1 MKFTVLTLFPEQV
14 RNFLE
19 TSITGRAMNK
29 GVFSLETVQIRDFS
43 GNAYRKV
50 DDTMFGGGTGML
62 MMCEP
67 VYSAWKSAAEPLTPL
82 VSSLDGSLGSTL
94 DSTMIN
100 DAPTHPHTI
109 FLSPKGKVFDQK
121 KAIELSKYEH
131 LVLLCGHYEGID
143 QRVLETIVDEEISI
157 GDYVLTGGEMAACVL
172 IDAISRMI
180 PGVLPDPSAYE
191 EESHMGGVLE
201 APQYTKPENWRDKPV
216 PAILLS
222 GHHAKIKEW
231 KRLASLYETW
241 MKRPDLLDL
250 LSISREDWEVL
261 INWRA
266 ENTQNSLDSDD
277 RLTDDHNIYE

>member
-67 VYSAWKSAAEPLTPL
+67 VYSAWKSVAEPETE
-82 VSSLDGSLGSTL
+82 VACTL
-94 DSTMIN
+94 DFTVN
-100 DAPTHPHTI
+100 DAPARPHTI
-109 FLSPKGKVFDQK
+109 FLSPKGKVFDQE

-172 IDAISRMI
+172 IDAIARMI
-180 PGVLPDPSAYE
+180 PGVLPDSSAYE

-201 APQYTKPENWRDKPV
+201 APQYTKPEKWHDKSV
-216 PAILLS
+216 PSVLLS

-231 KRLASLYETW
+231 KRLNSLYETW
-241 MKRPDLLDL
+241 MKRPDLLDK
-250 LSISREDWEVL
+250 LSISREDWEML
-261 INWRA
+261 LNMKDA
-266 ENTQNSLDSDD
+266 YDGNN
-277 RLTDDHNIYE
+277 

>member
-67 VYSAWKSAAEPLTPL
+67 VYSAWKSVAEP
-82 VSSLDGSLGSTL
+82 
-94 DSTMIN
+94 
-100 DAPTHPHTI
+100 ARPHTI
-109 FLSPKGKVFDQK
+109 FLSPKGKVFDQE

-172 IDAISRMI
+172 IDAIARMI
-180 PGVLPDPSAYE
+180 PGVLPDSSAYE

-201 APQYTKPENWRDKPV
+201 APQYTKPEKWHDKSV
-216 PAILLS
+216 PSVLLS

-231 KRLASLYETW
+231 KRLNSLYETW
-241 MKRPDLLDL
+241 MKRPDLLDK
-250 LSISREDWEVL
+250 LSISREDWEML
-261 INWRA
+261 LSMKTEYAQR
-266 ENTQNSLDSDD
+266 TSDSDD
-277 RLTDDHNIYE
+277 CLTVDHKKEQISDQTSGLNDGVQNT